1 MFWFEVMKILNVCWI
16 EDIENII
23 FVEISEN
30 KNNFFVIMVMLDL
43 KIKILN

>member
-30 KNNFFVIMVMLDL
+30 KNNFFVFMVMLDL

>member
-23 FVEISEN
+23 FVDISEN
-30 KNNFFVIMVMLDL
+30 KNNFFVFMVMLDL

>member
-1 MFWFEVMKILNVCWI
+1 MFWFEVMKILNVCWV

-30 KNNFFVIMVMLDL
+30 KNNFFVFMVMLDL

>member
-1 MFWFEVMKILNVCWI
+1 MKILNVCWI

-30 KNNFFVIMVMLDL
+30 KNNFFVFMVMLDL